1 MIPGAAAS
9 APGRPATD
17 ETVPKMAVPPLF
29 RTLRLPAGTASARRK
44 AGQPCSVASHGPV
57 FNMCETYLILIKQ
70 RYPYRVEHRRDSL
83 TVSSKI
89 KHARE
94 SRLPC
99 TSG

>member
-1 MIPGAAAS
+1 MKPCRKRLYRHCSALYVCQRALQAPGAH
-9 APGRPATD
+9 PGSR
-17 ETVPKMAVPPLF
+17 
-29 RTLRLPAGTASARRK
+29 
-44 AGQPCSVASHGPV
+44 CSVAGHGPV

-70 RYPYRVEHRRDSL
+70 RYPYRVGHRRDSL

-99 TSG
+99 PSG